1 MGFRL
6 SLKPGQGKTLKL
18 KFKYPTGLPDGPYY
32 VLADAEAGR
41 QDVNASNNAGASPAP
56 VTVAR
61 PFASL
66 TGTLAPPPPL
76 ADGRKATL
84 VLDLQNAGNVPAS
97 GAARVTVYA
106 SSDATLDPADRAITG
121 PGVLRVGLKPGKGKA
136 SKFNFLVPPDLAAGS
151 YFLIASIDE
160 SGLKLSNPTSVTLVS
175 GTTTTAQ

>member
-1 MGFRL
+1 M
-6 SLKPGQGKTLKL
+6 
-18 KFKYPTGLPDGPYY
+18 
-32 VLADAEAGR
+32 
-41 QDVNASNNAGASPAP
+41 NASNNAGCPAP

-61 PFASL
+61 PFVSL
-66 TGTLAPPPPL
+66 VGSVAPPPPL

-106 SSDATLDPADRAITG
+106 SSDATLDPADRAIAG

-160 SGLKLSNPTSVTLVS
+160 SGLKLSNPSSVTLAS
-175 GTTTTAQ
+175 ATQTSAS